1 MLPTLRI
8 NTTSGAG
15 LPHAACHKLGY
26 MRLTRLRKAGISLQ
40 ATQAIPDP
48 LLLVDAQPCDPC
60 FPAAVL
66 EEDEPRLDV
75 LTDAEGQV
83 GEVETFGRDQRRR

>member
-48 LLLVDAQPCDPC
+48 LLLVDAQPCDPG
-60 FPAAVL
+60 FSTAVL
-66 EEDEPRLDV
+66 EEDQPRLDV
-75 LTDAEGQV
+75 PIDAEGQV
-83 GEVETFGRDQRRR
+83 GEVETFGRDQGRR